1 MQALRKTVGDI
12 TGRFGGAYSARR
24 AEARE
29 PCGELWMALGDAGFI
44 GINVP
49 EEYGG
54 GGAGLREL
62 AAVCEETAAAG
73 APLLLL
79 LVSQAISA
87 GVIGRYGCEGQKTRW
102 LPGLASGRSK
112 VVFAITEPDAGS
124 NTHELSTVAVRDG
137 EDWLLSGTKYY
148 ISGVDEADAVLV
160 VARTGAQRGRDP
172 GTNKP
177 RLSLFVVPVDT
188 PGPGG
193 RARRPRGPGHP

>member
-1 MQALRKTVGDI
+1 MQALRKTVGD
-12 TGRFGGAYSARR
+12 TPSRFGGAYYARH
-24 AEARE
+24 AEAHE
-29 PCGELWMALGDAGFI
+29 PCDELWSALGDAGFI

-62 AAVCEETAAAG
+62 AAACGRTAPAG

-87 GVIGRYGCEGQKTRW
+87 EVFGRYGSGQQKSRW

-112 VVFAITEPDAGS
+112 GVFAITEPDAGS

-160 VARTGAQRGRDP
+160 VARTGP
-172 GTNKP
+172 
-177 RLSLFVVPVDT
+177 
-188 PGPGG
+188 
-193 RARRPRGPGHP
+193 

>member
-1 MQALRKTVGDI
+1 MPDHIGRGAVDFTETAEMQALRKTVADI
-12 TGRFGGAYSARR
+12 TGRFGGAYYARL
-24 AEARE
+24 AEAHE
-29 PCGELWMALGDAGFI
+29 PCDELWSALGEAGCI
-44 GINVP
+44 GIIVA

-87 GVIGRYGCEGQKTRW
+87 EVIGRYGSAEQKARW
-102 LPGLASGRSK
+102 LPGLAAGRSK
-112 VVFAITEPDAGS
+112 VGFAITEPDAGT
-124 NTHELSTVAVRDG
+124 NTHALSTVAVRDG

-172 GTNKP
+172 GTN
-177 RLSLFVVPVDT
+177 
-188 PGPGG
+188 
-193 RARRPRGPGHP
+193 

>member
-12 TGRFGGAYSARR
+12 TSRFGGAYYARH
-24 AEARE
+24 AEAHE
-29 PCGELWMALGDAGFI
+29 PCDELWSALGDAGFI

-87 GVIGRYGCEGQKTRW
+87 EVIGRYGSEEQKN
-102 LPGLASGRSK
+102 PGLPRAASRRSK
-112 VVFAITEPDAGS
+112 GGFAITQP
-124 NTHELSTVAVRDG
+124 
-137 EDWLLSGTKYY
+137 
-148 ISGVDEADAVLV
+148 
-160 VARTGAQRGRDP
+160 
-172 GTNKP
+172 
-177 RLSLFVVPVDT
+177 
-188 PGPGG
+188 
-193 RARRPRGPGHP
+193 RPRADT